1 MTGGMT
7 IQRAE
12 DAVADRVAGLRV
24 PHWRLAVRVT
34 GLLLPL
40 VTCAVLA
47 EFHDTVTSATAA
59 LVVVLWVV
67 AAAATGDR
75 PAGLLAALSGAVS
88 FDFFLTQPYHRF
100 SISDADDVEVTVLLL
115 VIGGLVTEVALWG
128 HRQQARAARRTGY
141 LDGVLGTAR
150 VVSEG
155 ATPAPALI
163 DIVARQITEVLD
175 AQACRFVPGPVHDA
189 RLALLDHDG
198 TVTRNGRVVDVD
210 RQGLPYDEE
219 VALLVRRGQR
229 VVGHFVV
236 TAAARIAYPTTEQ
249 RRVAMLLADQVAP
262 AVGTD

>member
-88 FDFFLTQPYHRF
+88 FDFLTQPYHRF

-198 TVTRNGRVVDVD
+198 TVTRNGREVDVD
-210 RQGLPYDEE
+210 RHGLPYDEE